1 MKSLVRVP
9 VGVHVCV
16 YVCACAF
23 ACRVCVC
30 ICVHAC
36 LCVAQENVM
45 REFVVPLDQ
54 EDEALKAERDDA

>member
-1 MKSLVRVP
+1 
-9 VGVHVCV
+9 
-16 YVCACAF
+16 
-23 ACRVCVC
+23 
-30 ICVHAC
+30 